1 MEIKQVKKVVL
12 IMDEQDAAQ
21 LHQVV
26 DKLDAVEESVGGDC
40 QSCPFVKSC
49 KSVMRDD
56 ICYIHATKFLL
67 TTMAGGPQT
76 KPDNQ
81 SEEGLLS

>member
-12 IMDEQDAAQ
+12 IMDEKDAEQ

-26 DKLDAVEESVGGDC
+26 DKLDSVEQFVNNDC
-40 QSCPFVKSC
+40 SSCPFVKSC
-49 KSVMRDD
+49 KSLMKDD

-67 TTMAGGPQT
+67 TMMAGGPQT

>member
-26 DKLDAVEESVGGDC
+26 DKLDSIEGAVGGNC
-40 QSCPFVKSC
+40 PSCPFMKGC

-81 SEEGLLS
+81 GEEGLLS